1 MMTIFR
7 GRVLSLAKQHRRLL
21 PRYGCSSFSTES
33 SPASPDYVVVG
44 AGSAGSVIAAR
55 LVEAGHSVTLLEAGH
70 SDRSG
75 HFRDLFVHMP

>member
-1 MMTIFR
+1 MISRREM
-7 GRVLSLAKQHRRLL
+7 LSLTRLRCSL
-21 PRYGCSSFSTES
+21 PRRAASFFSTTTTNN
-33 SPASPDYVVVG
+33 PDYVVVG

-70 SDRSG
+70 SDRGG